1 MKIQNLAIVASL
13 ALAGAAQAQN
23 APVFSL
29 GWSEYP
35 SWSAFGVAEEMGLI
49 NGEEGQMGSLE
60 RKWNVDITLAQVD
73 YDTCM
78 TLYGSGDLDFV
89 CLVAGDALIPAQSIP
104 STIVLPTSNSYG
116 ADALVVDKSIT
127 SFDDL
132 RNHTVYGFDASVQ
145 QYTFTQG
152 LAAQGEDA
160 DDYDWANSPP
170 ETTAQKLSSGEIQAG
185 MLWNPYLLQTLNTN
199 PNLRVMFDSTLIE
212 NQIIDSVV
220 ATNSA
225 LEREGGDRAAACI
238 ANAFYAVTERMTD
251 SDIDVQ
257 DDTYIALGER
267 FSNLGVGDMRTV
279 CRQTR
284 FFSNPDESILFM
296 AGRDI
301 PSTPAVE
308 NLSVIMQT
316 VTKWAEEYDVVENV
330 PNIGINGNPINGSAG
345 LDLDFDPQ
353 YITLYLSKN

>member
-1 MKIQNLAIVASL
+1 MKIQNLTVIAAL
-13 ALAGAAQAQN
+13 ALAGAAHAQD
-23 APVFSL
+23 APTFSL

-49 NGEEGQMGSLE
+49 DGDEGSMGSLE
-60 RKWNVDITLAQVD
+60 RKWNVDIKLDQVD

-78 TLYGSGDLDFV
+78 TLYGSGNLDFV
-89 CLVAGDALIPAQSIP
+89 CLVAGDAMIPAQSIP

-127 SFDDL
+127 SLDDL
-132 RNHTVYGFDASVQ
+132 QDHTVYGFDASVQ
-145 QYTFTQG
+145 HYTFSQG
-152 LAAQGEDA
+152 LAAQGEDV

-170 ETTAQKLSSGEIQAG
+170 ETTAQKLSSGEIMAG

-220 ATNSA
+220 GTNSA
-225 LEREGGDRAAACI
+225 LERDGGDRAAACI
-238 ANAFYAVTERMTD
+238 ADAFFSVTERMTD

-284 FFSNPDESILFM
+284 FFSVPEESIMFM
-296 AGRDI
+296 AGKDI
-301 PSTPAVE
+301 PGTPAVE

-316 VTKWAEEYDVVENV
+316 VAQWAEEFDVVENV
-330 PNIGINGNPINGSAG
+330 PSIGVNGSTIIGSAQI
-345 LDLDFDPQ
+345 DLDFDPQ
-353 YITLYLSKN
+353 YIMLYLSNQ